1 MLWLCVNRSRDY
13 FCIIVVFTYIY
24 IYIYIYIYCMS
35 YKISSS
41 SRIFQSQ
48 TEYGWLTRPCLSCHM
63 WKLIMQLGQAQPAFA
78 NWEKVWLDM

>member
-1 MLWLCVNRSRDY
+1 
-13 FCIIVVFTYIY
+13 
-24 IYIYIYIYCMS
+24 MS

-63 WKLIMQLGQAQPAFA
+63 WKVIMQLGQAQPAFA
-78 NWEKVWLDM
+78 DWEKVWLDMWLGMQCRGCSMVNRRRFSFTGLLA

>member
-1 MLWLCVNRSRDY
+1 
-13 FCIIVVFTYIY
+13 
-24 IYIYIYIYCMS
+24 MS

-63 WKLIMQLGQAQPAFA
+63 WKLIMQLGQAQLAFA